1 MALNL
6 APRQVWAW
14 LNDPATR
21 KWTSITTLAAAAVIL
36 SFVLVWT
43 WTGAVHPSAAKCSNA
58 PARVT
63 KIPQLIDILAC
74 IVAFL
79 LGRITARPKIQSRR
93 QLRDWTT
100 GGANAHQLGQSRARA
115 AVVTQAG
122 LTSALFLFTFLFA
135 FEAITLANNVWPI
148 TYYLRCANEAAPWR
162 TLTAAFAFCFLAG
175 RWLWLPRTPEEET

>member
-1 MALNL
+1 MALGL
-6 APRQVWAW
+6 TSRQPWNW

-21 KWTSITTLAAAAVIL
+21 KWTSITTLVGAAVIL
-36 SFVLVWT
+36 LLVLVWT

-63 KIPQLIDILAC
+63 KIPQLVDVLVC
-74 IVAFL
+74 VAAFV
-79 LGRITARPKIQSRR
+79 LGRVTARPRIHRR
-93 QLRDWTT
+93 GQLKDWTID
-100 GGANAHQLGQSRARA
+100 GPNAHQLHESRARA
-115 AVVTQAG
+115 AVWTQAA

-135 FEAITLANNVWPI
+135 FEAITLANSVWPI

-162 TLTAAFAFCFLAG
+162 TLMAAFAFCFLAG